1 MEPREK
7 VVRIRLILFL
17 MLVCGVI
24 GVYVILW
31 GSGGAAINARAD
43 ELSVTFLDVGQ
54 GDAIFIESPTGVQVL
69 IDGGPNASVLR
80 ALSEEMGFLD
90 RSIDIVIA
98 THADKDHIGGLVDVL
113 DRYEVAEVVMTENRS
128 ATNADN
134 AFIERVEQEGA
145 EVVIARRGLAYELGD
160 GALLTVLFPDR
171 DPSFLETNTASIVA
185 RLTYGTSE
193 FLFTGDSPIA
203 IEEHLVASGI
213 TLESDVLKVG
223 HHGSRT
229 STSEHFVQ
237 SVRPQYAI
245 ISAGKDN
252 SYGHPHIE
260 VMNTLER
267 PGVIS
272 KNTAEEGSI
281 TFVSDG
287 TMVHLED

>member
-1 MEPREK
+1 MESYEK

-17 MLVCGVI
+17 VLVCGMV
-24 GVYVILW
+24 GVYVISW
-31 GSGGAAINARAD
+31 GSSGAAKGRAD

-98 THADKDHIGGLVDVL
+98 THADKDHIGGLVDVF
-113 DRYEVAEVVMTENRS
+113 DRYEISEVVMTENRS

-134 AFIERVEQEGA
+134 AFIEQIEREGA
-145 EVVIARRGLAYELGD
+145 EVAIARRGLAYELGD

-213 TLESDVLKVG
+213 ALESDVLKVG

-229 STSEHFVQ
+229 STSELFVQ
-237 SVRPQYAI
+237 AVRPQYAI

-252 SYGHPHIE
+252 SYGHPHTE
-260 VMNTLER
+260 VINALDR
-267 PGVIS
+267 AGVMT
-272 KNTAEEGSI
+272 KNTADEGSI
-281 TFVSDG
+281 TFLSDG
-287 TMVHLED
+287 MALRLED